1 MMKKLLLGLG
11 ISLFL
16 FVPAFSATFGEVNAL
31 RAAENYLEIMP
42 LSYSGLIRQLEL
54 AEFLHS
60 EAVYGADNCKAD
72 WNEQAVKAAKTY
84 LEIIPLSRSGLIK
97 QLERVGFTHE
107 QAVYG
112 AEQNGY

>member
-1 MMKKLLLGLG
+1 MKKIILSMV
-11 ISLFL
+11 ILFL
-16 FVPAFSATFGEVNAL
+16 SYSMLFGATFGEVNAL

-84 LEIIPLSRSGLIK
+84 LEIMPLSRSGLIK
-97 QLERVGFTHE
+97 QLERAGFTHE